1 MTSRLEGGQEY
12 MARADSW
19 DLSENRK
26 GNVELV
32 VNFKVVVEPEERDE
46 AGKITKKA
54 QYEWLNFQRLY
65 FTELSWKRSVQS
77 LIYMGWT
84 GDDLSELRDNGGGL
98 DANEVSITTELSPEY
113 VDEKGNRRPPG
124 DPRQVDQ
131 QARRAAGLGDV
142 GGQGEGLG
150 RQDDRPG
157 ASDAVG
163 GQERREGRRG
173 QRVRLEDQGRRVA
186 RQGRLGPSV
195 LTRLSRRGSVRD
207 GAAPGIL
214 SSRGAMTKQQ
224 PVPLATQRLY
234 SWCLETR
241 IFAPRVDAAVLRA
254 ASASFLGAGRAKV
267 WLVDASQVDE
277 YDSAALGELRSV
289 IADLAS
295 RGLEQMALVD
305 PRPAVTYAAPA
316 LGGPIRVAG
325 FGTRAEAIGWLK
337 AGCPW

>member
-113 VDEKGNRRPPG
+113 VDEKGNRRPPEI
-124 DPRQVDQ
+124 RVKWINK
-131 QARRAAGLGDV
+131 
-142 GGQGEGLG
+142 
-150 RQDDRPG
+150 PG
-157 ASDAVG
+157 
-163 GQERREGRRG
+163 
-173 QRVRLEDQGRRVA
+173 VRLASAMSEDKAKAWGAKMIDLV
-186 RQGRLGPSV
+186 RQMRSEVKSGAKAGEANGFASK
-195 LTRLSRRGSVRD
+195 TK
-207 GAAPGIL
+207 GAASPD
-214 SSRGAMTKQQ
+214 K
-224 PVPLATQRLY
+224 
-234 SWCLETR
+234 
-241 IFAPRVDAAVLRA
+241 D
-254 ASASFLGAGRAKV
+254 
-267 WLVDASQVDE
+267 
-277 YDSAALGELRSV
+277 DS
-289 IADLAS
+289 DL
-295 RGLEQMALVD
+295 
-305 PRPAVTYAAPA
+305 P
-316 LGGPIRVAG
+316 
-325 FGTRAEAIGWLK
+325 F
-337 AGCPW
+337 